1 MPGDVLFD
9 SRFQVRASP
18 TGAQGVFA
26 IAPLADK
33 TMVKVDCFVL
43 IIRDP
48 PGGTTVSDK
57 VKSDFYVEQ
66 WEGVMA
72 RFGSRTPR
80 VQDAIRHLEP
90 KQKPG
95 EPSATWL
102 NNVLKVNGWNHS
114 IHQSLGRKEDATMLS
129 IFKGSKFNHSCAP
142 TLQPR
147 LIVEKRN
154 LAVKKLDTNAEKQGQ
169 EFWMMA
175 LADIATGDEVT
186 VSYLTAG
193 ELKRNVYMRRAQLKN
208 TWGFDCTCSKC
219 VQELMKAQRTSCV
232 SERSTASRQ
241 AIAELR
247 IQTTKKRRAQDAEN
261 RRQRIHNRFHK
272 ISMNA
277 VAMSG
282 DVQGAVAMSG
292 DVQGAVAMSDDTQE
306 AELESLHYGEDEI
319 ADIQQMFDVD
329 GVDAQH
335 GKKCR
340 PWSSLDDYD
349 AESLDCTTRI
359 PEPEQYSGTA
369 NCVSAGQWNADIH
382 VFLGLCMTQ
391 LALQTRSSDA
401 IQVMTMLCAI
411 VDKNIIL
418 GGVTISEDGRNYART
433 HLRGYASAFYNL
445 LLKKDEELR
454 MQFKLT
460 WKMKQTPD
468 TDILR
473 EIQAMFQDPQI
484 LEAIEGMSVISFA
497 VATGT
502 ALAAASPASRRH
514 HSDMLRSW
522 RKKLAENLIIQQQNA
537 ILKAQMRN
545 DPTKQMVLRTCIS
558 SSPAATSV
566 VQLLM
571 CSALNLEQKLDA

>member
-9 SRFQVRASP
+9 GKFQVRASP

-26 IAPLADK
+26 IAPLADR

-43 IIRDP
+43 IIKDP
-48 PGGTTVSDK
+48 PGGTTVPDK
-57 VKSDFYVEQ
+57 VRSDFYAEQ
-66 WEGVMA
+66 WEAVVA

-80 VQDAIRHLEP
+80 VQDAVRHLEP
-90 KQKPG
+90 EQKPG
-95 EPSATWL
+95 ESTATWL
-102 NNVLKVNGWNHS
+102 NNVLKVNGWNHT
-114 IHQSLGRKEDATMLS
+114 IHRSLGRKEDATMLS

-147 LIVEKRN
+147 LVVEKRS
-154 LAVKKLDTNAEKQGQ
+154 LAVKKIDTNAENQCQ

-175 LADIATGDEVT
+175 LAHIATGDEVT

-193 ELKRNVYMRRAQLKN
+193 ELRRNVHVRRAQLKT
-208 TWGFDCTCSKC
+208 TWGFDCMCSKC
-219 VQELMKAQRTSCV
+219 LKDILKAQQAGRV
-232 SERSTASRQ
+232 SERSAASRQ
-241 AIAELR
+241 EIVQLR
-247 IQTTKKRRAQDAEN
+247 METTNKRRAEDAEN
-261 RRQRIHNRFHK
+261 RRQRIHNRYHQ

-282 DVQGAVAMSG
+282 DTE
-292 DVQGAVAMSDDTQE
+292 DI
-306 AELESLHYGEDEI
+306 ELESLEYDEDEI
-319 ADIQQMFDVD
+319 ADMQQMFDADSVD
-329 GVDAQH
+329 TEH
-335 GKKCR
+335 HKKCR

-349 AESLDCTTRI
+349 AESLDCTIRVPGQI
-359 PEPEQYSGTA
+359 A
-369 NCVSAGQWNADIH
+369 NLVSAGQWNADTQA
-382 VFLGLCMTQ
+382 FLGLCATQ
-391 LALQTRSSDA
+391 LARQTSSSDA

-411 VDKNIIL
+411 VDKNLIL
-418 GGVTISEDGRNYART
+418 ARVNVSEDAKNYARV
-433 HLRGYASAFYNL
+433 HLRAYATAFYTL

-454 MQFKLT
+454 TQFQLT

-473 EIQAMFQDPQI
+473 EMQEMFQDPQI
-484 LEAIEGMSVISFA
+484 LEVIEGMSVVSFA
-497 VATGT
+497 VASDA

-514 HSDMLRSW
+514 NSDALRSW
-522 RKKLAENLIIQQQNA
+522 RKKLAENLVIQQHNA
-537 ILKAQMRN
+537 ALKAQMRN
-545 DPTKQMVLRTCIS
+545 DPTRHFALQTCIP